1 VVSGLAALIR
11 ARFPALTARQVM
23 QRIESTAHHPPA
35 RWAPLVGNGTID
47 ALAAVSTD
55 SVPPS
60 ATAKP
65 QAMPAPTAAPRRP
78 DRHAR
83 NTAFVGAAVCLAV
96 LLAALAAG
104 AATRRLGRSRR
115 DDVPGD

>member
-1 VVSGLAALIR
+1 
-11 ARFPALTARQVM
+11 M

-35 RWAPLVGNGTID
+35 GWAPLVGNGTID

-65 QAMPAPTAAPRRP
+65 QAMPAPTAAPAPRPP